1 VILLLLSS
9 YFLPPLILTSLPP
22 SFLPSQLKQEFKVD
36 SLPAGATDPSIFPML
51 NSKVQNL
58 CLKFPLQA
66 EEIAQKNGF
75 EASEF
80 NSLLTKAKKN
90 PFFRWRVER
99 MMKEQGK

>member
-1 VILLLLSS
+1 MC
-9 YFLPPLILTSLPP
+9 YPP
-22 SFLPSQLKQEFKVD
+22 SHTHTHTLFLSHTQLKQEFKVD
-36 SLPAGATDPSIFPML
+36 SLPAGATDPSLFPML

-66 EEIAQKNGF
+66 EEIAHKNGF